1 MMRIILILI
10 LTTAFNYSYAILST
24 SACKE
29 FSLTAESI
37 MSARQ
42 NGVPM
47 YKMIEILD
55 DGNLAK
61 STLGLMGVIIEQAY
75 ETSRYNSE
83 TFKQKAIE
91 DFKNEIFLSCYK
103 LIDKP

>member
-10 LTTAFNYSYAILST
+10 LTTAFNYSYAILNT
-24 SACKE
+24 SDCKE

-47 YKMIEILD
+47 YKMIEIYD
-55 DGNLAK
+55 DVNLAR
-61 STLGLMGVIIEQAY
+61 LRGLMDVIIEQAY
-75 ETSRYNSE
+75 ETNRYNSKS
-83 TFKQKAIE
+83 FKQKAIE
-91 DFKNEIFLSCYK
+91 DFKDDIFLSCYK

>member
-1 MMRIILILI
+1 MD
-10 LTTAFNYSYAILST
+10 
-24 SACKE
+24 
-29 FSLTAESI
+29 
-37 MSARQ
+37 ARQ

-47 YKMIEILD
+47 YKMIEIID

-61 STLGLMGVIIEQAY
+61 STLGLMGGIIEQAY

-83 TFKQKAIE
+83 SFKQKAIE